1 MELSIKL
8 SDPLCMPTRANR
20 TEAGLDLR
28 SNHPSFFLLPHETK
42 LIDTGLAV
50 KIPEGFAGLVF
61 ARSGMGKFNV
71 SPANCVGIIDSDY
84 RGNIKIN
91 LHNYS
96 LMSFEIPRYFRI
108 GQLVIT
114 PILLPTLVESTESD
128 ADWLSTSRGAGG
140 FGSTGNT

>member
-20 TEAGLDLR
+20 TDAGLDLR

-50 KIPEGFAGLVF
+50 KIPEGYGGLVF

-96 LMSFEIPRYFRI
+96 LMSFEIPQYFRI

-114 PILLPTLVESTESD
+114 GQISNQSKAIDVSILNPGEFLLKIESITIH
-128 ADWLSTSRGAGG
+128 
-140 FGSTGNT
+140 FVK